1 MIEASAAWKDIQQR
15 FLTTEGHIEIT
26 CAITETGVQERATAS
41 GTNEA
46 IISDVNKILGAD
58 EDSTNQRYATNELNF
73 WALDG
78 SRTILPDYEPY
89 KSSGYV
95 SDISESGSVTL
106 TLPEVHD
113 VPIPG
118 VTITWSSEYG
128 EYPPVF
134 TVTAKNGGEAVAEL
148 TVTDNKDKTCLVDL
162 EITNYDSITIT
173 VHNWC
178 VPYRRARIERVDIGH
193 TLTLTKKDII
203 SYSHEQHGDLLTGEI
218 PKNSIEFSLNNSDG
232 RWNPNNPTGREK
244 YLAERQKLTV
254 RYGMNVNGS
263 IEWIKA
269 GTFYLSEWHT
279 PSNGLEARFVARD
292 IFDYLLGANVE
303 GASVYGNLAHF
314 VRWATSPLLPVGA
327 EVEIDASLDSS
338 PGRSPEITGTA
349 AEVVQR
355 SANAACCVLRYDRDG
370 ILHVE
375 PLNKAY
381 SGYHIP
387 LALSYSYPEI
397 NLSKPLKEV
406 SIDYGGESAFELAV
420 SSTGEKQTV
429 TNKYIYDEEYAAN
442 VAEWVRD
449 VLKSRKTVSGEF
461 RADPRLDLFDV
472 VTVEDKYGQYLNVAI
487 TNIKYTFNGAFRG
500 SYVGRVIDPMGDV
513 LGSTFVLGKSILGTV
528 G

>member
-1 MIEASAAWKDIQQR
+1 MIEVSAAWKDIQQR

-26 CAITETGVQERATAS
+26 CAITEMGVQERATAS

-46 IISDVNKILGAD
+46 IYSEVNNVLRTDG
-58 EDSTNQRYATNELNF
+58 STKRKYATNELNL

-78 SRTILPDYEPY
+78 SISIIPDGEPY
-89 KSSGYV
+89 GVGYV

-106 TLPEVHD
+106 TLPEVHT

-118 VTITWSSEYG
+118 VTITWSGEHG

-134 TVTAKNGGEAVAEL
+134 TVTAKNGGEVVSEL
-148 TVTDNKDKTCLVDL
+148 TVTDNTEKQCLVDL

-178 VPYRRARIERVDIGH
+178 LPYRRARIERVDIGH

-218 PKNSIEFSLNNSDG
+218 PKNSIEFSLDNSDG
-232 RWNPNNPTGREK
+232 RWNPNNPTGLEK
-244 YLAERQKLTV
+244 YLSERQKLTV
-254 RYGMNVNGS
+254 RYGMDVGGT

-269 GTFYLSEWHT
+269 GTFYLSEWNT
-279 PSNGLEARFVARD
+279 PSNGIEARFVARD
-292 IFDYLLGANVE
+292 VFEFFLGANL
-303 GASVYGNLAHF
+303 ADTSVYGNLAF
-314 VRWATSPLLPVGA
+314 LVNWATHPSLPAGA
-327 EVEIDASLDSS
+327 SVEIDESLANS
-338 PGRSPEITGTA
+338 PGRSPEISGTA

-355 SANAACCVLRYDRDG
+355 CAHAACCVLRYDRDG
-370 ILHVE
+370 VLHVE
-375 PLNKAY
+375 PLNTSY

-387 LALSYSYPEI
+387 LALSYSYPEM

-406 SIDYGGESAFELAV
+406 SVDYGGNSAYELVV
-420 SSTGEKQTV
+420 STTGEKQTV
-429 TNKYIYDEEYAAN
+429 TNKYIYNQAYAEK

-487 TNIKYTFNGAFRG
+487 TDIKYTFNGAFRG
-500 SYVGRVIDPMGDV
+500 TYSGRVIDSSDSV
-513 LGSTFVLGKSILGTV
+513 LGVSFVLGKSILGGV
-528 G
+528 V

>member
-1 MIEASAAWKDIQQR
+1 MIQVSDAWKDIQQR
-15 FLTTEGHIEIT
+15 FLTTEGYIEIT
-26 CAITETGVQERATAS
+26 CAITEAGVQERATAS

-89 KSSGYV
+89 NGSGYV

-106 TLPEVHD
+106 ALPEVHD
-113 VPIPG
+113 VPVPG

-128 EYPPVF
+128 EYPHVF
-134 TVTAKNGGEAVAEL
+134 TVTAKNGSEIVSEL
-148 TVTDNKDKTCLVDL
+148 TVTDNEDESCLVDM
-162 EITNYDSITIT
+162 EISNYDSITIT

-178 VPYRRARIERVDIGH
+178 LPYRRARIERVDIGH

-218 PKNSIEFSLNNSDG
+218 PKNSIEFSLNNVDG
-232 RWNPNNPTGREK
+232 RWNPNNPAGREK

-254 RYGMNVNGS
+254 RYGMNVNDT

-269 GTFYLSEWHT
+269 GTFYLSEWNT
-279 PSNGLEARFVARD
+279 PSNGIEARFVARD
-292 IFDYLLGANVE
+292 IFDFLLGANVA
-303 GASVYGNLAHF
+303 GSSVYGNLEF
-314 VRWATSPLLPVGA
+314 LVNWATNSTLPTGA
-327 EVEIDASLDSS
+327 TVEIDSSLASS
-338 PGRSPEITGTA
+338 PGRSAEISGTA
-349 AEVVQR
+349 AEIVQR
-355 SANAACCVLRYDRDG
+355 CANAACCVLRYDRDG
-370 ILHVE
+370 VLHVE
-375 PLNKAY
+375 PLNKEY
-381 SGYHIP
+381 SDYHIP
-387 LALSYSYPEI
+387 LALSYSYPEV

-406 SIDYGGESAFELAV
+406 SVDYGGENAFELVV
-420 SSTGEKQTV
+420 STVGEKQTV
-429 TNKYIYDEEYAAN
+429 ANNYIYNEEYAAN
-442 VAEWVRD
+442 VAAWVRD
-449 VLKSRKTVSGEF
+449 VLKSRKIVSGEF

-500 SYVGRVIDPMGDV
+500 SYTGRVIDPMGDV
-513 LGSTFVLGKSILGTV
+513 LVSTFVLGGV
-528 G
+528 V